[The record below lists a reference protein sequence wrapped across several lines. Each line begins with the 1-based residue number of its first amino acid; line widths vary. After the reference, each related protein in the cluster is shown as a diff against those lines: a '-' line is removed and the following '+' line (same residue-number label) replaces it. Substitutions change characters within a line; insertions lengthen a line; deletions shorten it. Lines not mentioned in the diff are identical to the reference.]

1 MRVISRPTGTYA
13 EMALHTTR
21 APETAS
27 RAALYPLLRQT
38 PLRKFVSDAQ
48 LRELERYCER
58 ATRAPGATLYRQGD
72 AAGAFY
78 IVVSG
83 SVELRARPPGRR
95 VYRTVEVVEDG
106 CSVGDESVVGEEQ
119 YLTSARVQDSAQ
131 LLSLP
136 LEQFEQLRS
145 AKPDIALGVVRCAG
159 SCLVRMVR
167 RSAILTQAP
176 ADVAL
181 DLLLRELAG
190 AQEDGHVRITHAQL
204 AGLLHLSRETVSR
217 MLGQMAA
224 EGRVSLS
231 RGVIRVRA

>member
-1 MRVISRPTGTYA
+1 
-13 EMALHTTR
+13 
-21 APETAS
+21 
-27 RAALYPLLRQT
+27 
-38 PLRKFVSDAQ
+38 
-48 LRELERYCER
+48 
-58 ATRAPGATLYRQGD
+58 
-72 AAGAFY
+72 
-78 IVVSG
+78 
-83 SVELRARPPGRR
+83 GRR

-106 CSVGDESVVGEEQ
+106 CSVGDEAVVGEEQ
-119 YLTSARVQDSAQ
+119 YLTSARIQENAQ

-145 AKPDIALGVVRCAG
+145 GRPDIAVGVLRCAG

-181 DLLLRELAG
+181 DVLLQELA
-190 AQEDGHVRITHAQL
+190 ASQDDGQVKITHAQL

-224 EGRVSLS
+224 DGRVELS
-231 RGVIRVRA
+231 RGVIRVRG